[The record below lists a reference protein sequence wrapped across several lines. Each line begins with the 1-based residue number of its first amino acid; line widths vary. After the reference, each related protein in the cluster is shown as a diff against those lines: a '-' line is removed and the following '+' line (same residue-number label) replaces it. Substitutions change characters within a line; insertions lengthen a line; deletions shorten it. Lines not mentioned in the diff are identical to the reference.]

1 MKIIRHTLLG
11 ITATAALMIA
21 IATAAPAGSTGPFKT
36 SAQAMLPSVS
46 SPEEEMVSQLIVKP
60 RARAD
65 AQLASALQAFDAGGL
80 SKTANV
86 PMTVFRPM
94 SGDGY
99 VIKLDQPI
107 TLSEARVIAER
118 LMRNDSSVEFAEP
131 DRIMYP
137 TATTPTDPY
146 YLPYQWHYFAPAGTN
161 LGGADL
167 PDAWDVTK
175 GSASITVAVID
186 TGYRQHADL
195 GPVLPGYDFI
205 TDITRANDGNGRD
218 NDPQDPGDWVA
229 ANECGVGTPASNS
242 SWHGTHVAGTI
253 AALMNNGIGGT
264 GVAPNIRI
272 LPVRVL
278 GKCGGLLSDI
288 ADGMRWA
295 AGLSV
300 PGVPVNPNPAHVLN
314 MSLGAPGACSATLKN
329 AVDNVVNAGKVI
341 VAATGNSGT
350 INVYQPA
357 NCVGVF
363 AVTAHS
369 IDGDNASYAEVGTQ
383 TTISAPGGDALAGIF
398 SLFNTG
404 TTIPVADAY
413 GIGSGTSMAAPHVAG
428 VVALMLSV
436 KSSLTPAQVKS
447 YLQSSARAHPAGT
460 YCTTTQGIGLCGSGL
475 LDAAGALYAIPAA
488 PPTVVLTT
496 PSQVVAPNTTISL
509 VGSATAEAPR
519 IIKTYRWT
527 QVTGAAVGVINNA
540 GAASATFTSPA
551 TGTYSFM
558 LTATDTTLRTGT
570 ATATVRVNSPPVLT
584 AVAAQTVTAGNA
596 LTFAVGATD
605 VDGDTPI
612 FHSVSLPAGATLS
625 AQGAF
630 SWPGATPAGSYTM
643 TYYASDPDAADSAQ
657 GTVNITV
664 AAVPVSNSSGGG
676 GGGCSISPEGKS
688 KCESPLGTMLALFSP
703 GIFLVVR
710 KRIHGKHMHSSD
722 GNPSHGVTIPMTIPR
737 ERVADRILSI

>member
-1 MKIIRHTLLG
+1 MMKMIRHTLPG
-11 ITATAALMIA
+11 ITATAALIIA
-21 IATAAPAGSTGPFKT
+21 IATAAPAGSKGPFKT

-60 RARAD
+60 RAHAD
-65 AQLASALQAFDAGGL
+65 AKLASALQAFDASGL

-86 PMTVFRPM
+86 PMKVLRPM

-99 VIKLDQPI
+99 VVKLDQPV

-137 TATTPTDPY
+137 TATTPTDPG
-146 YLPYQWHYFAPAGTN
+146 YLPNQWHYFAPAGTN
-161 LGGADL
+161 LGGANL

-195 GPVLPGYDFI
+195 GTVLPGYDFL
-205 TDITRANDGNGRD
+205 TDITRANDGDGRD
-218 NDPQDPGDWVA
+218 NDAQDPGDWVA
-229 ANECGVGTPASNS
+229 ANECGAGTPARNS
-242 SWHGTHVAGTI
+242 SWHGTYVAGII

-264 GVAPNIRI
+264 GVAPGVRI

-278 GKCGGLLSDI
+278 GKCGGPTSDI

-295 AGLSV
+295 AGLAV
-300 PGVPVNPNPAHVLN
+300 PGVSVNPNPAHVLN
-314 MSLGAPGACSATLKN
+314 MSLGAPGACSATFQG
-329 AVDNVVNAGKVI
+329 AATDVVNAGKVI

-350 INVYQPA
+350 INVGQPA

-363 AVTAHS
+363 AVTAHT
-369 IDGDNASYAEVGTQ
+369 IDGGNASYADVGTQ

-413 GIGSGTSMAAPHVAG
+413 AIGSGTSMAAPHVAG

-447 YLQSSARAHPAGT
+447 YLQSSARPHPAGT
-460 YCTTTQGIGLCGSGL
+460 YCTTSGIGLCGSGL
-475 LDAAGALYAIPAA
+475 LDAADALYAIPAA

-496 PSQVVAPNTTISL
+496 PSQVVAPNTTVSL
-509 VGSATAEAPR
+509 VGSATAEPPR
-519 IIKTYRWT
+519 FITTYRWT
-527 QVTGAAVGVINNA
+527 QLTGTAVGVINNA
-540 GAASATFTSPA
+540 DTASATFTSPA
-551 TGTYSFM
+551 TGTYSFT
-558 LTATDTTLRTGT
+558 LTATDTIGQTGT
-570 ATATVRVNSPPVLT
+570 ATATVRVNSAPVLT
-584 AVAAQTVTAGNA
+584 AVATQTVTEGDA
-596 LTFAVGATD
+596 LNFTVGATD

-612 FHSVSLPAGATLS
+612 FHSISLPAGATLS
-625 AQGAF
+625 AQGVF
-630 SWPGATPAGSYTM
+630 GWPSATPVGGTTM
-643 TYYASDPDAADSAQ
+643 TYYASDAYGANSAQ
-657 GTVNITV
+657 GTVNITI
-664 AAVPVSNSSGGG
+664 AAAPPSNGSGGG
-676 GGGCSISPEGKS
+676 GGGGGCTSITRSGGEPSNTASIFSVGILLLPACALGLRRFYRRRKGTAPIRH
-688 KCESPLGTMLALFSP
+688 PLC
-703 GIFLVVR
+703 
-710 KRIHGKHMHSSD
+710 
-722 GNPSHGVTIPMTIPR
+722 
-737 ERVADRILSI
+737 

>member
-1 MKIIRHTLLG
+1 MKLIRHPLVG
-11 ITATAALMIA
+11 ITATAALIIS
-21 IATAAPAGSTGPFKT
+21 IATATPAGSAGPLKT
-36 SAQAMLPSVS
+36 SAPAMLS
-46 SPEEEMVSQLIVKP
+46 SGGFPEEEMVSQLIVKP
-60 RARAD
+60 RAQVD
-65 AQLASALQAFDAGGL
+65 AKLLSALQAFDASGL

-99 VIKLDQPI
+99 VVKLDQPV

-131 DRIMYP
+131 DSIMYP
-137 TATTPTDPY
+137 FATTPTDPG
-146 YLPYQWHYFAPAGTN
+146 YLSNQWHYFAPAGTN
-161 LGGADL
+161 LGGANL

-195 GPVLPGYDFI
+195 DPVLPGYDFI
-205 TDITRANDGNGRD
+205 TEIARSNDGDGRD
-218 NDPQDPGDWVA
+218 SDAQDPGDWVA
-229 ANECGVGTPASNS
+229 ANYCSAGSPASNS

-253 AALMNNGIGGT
+253 SALMNNGIGGT
-264 GVAPNIRI
+264 GVAPNVRI

-278 GKCGGLLSDI
+278 GRCGGLLSDI

-300 PGVPVNPNPAHVLN
+300 PGVPSNPNPAHVLN
-314 MSLGAPGACSATLKN
+314 MSLGSDAACGPTYQS
-329 AVDNVVNAGKVI
+329 AVDNIVNAGKVI
-341 VAATGNSGT
+341 VAATGNEST
-350 INVYQPA
+350 IVGRPA
-357 NCVGVF
+357 NCVGVI
-363 AVTAHS
+363 AVTA
-369 IDGDNASYAEVGTQ
+369 NAKNGNNSWYANVGTE
-383 TTISAPGGDALAGIF
+383 TAISAPGGDELVD
-398 SLFNTG
+398 SLVYSLLNTG
-404 TTIPVADAY
+404 TTVPVADSYAFY
-413 GIGSGTSMAAPHVAG
+413 KGTSMATPHVAG

-447 YLQSSARAHPAGT
+447 YLQSSARPHPAGT
-460 YCTTTQGIGLCGSGL
+460 YCTTSGIGLCGSGL

-496 PSQVVAPNTTISL
+496 PSQVVAPNTTVSL
-509 VGSATAEAPR
+509 AGSASAESPR
-519 IIKTYRWT
+519 TIESYRWT
-527 QVTGAAVGVINNA
+527 QLTGPPVGIINNA
-540 GAASATFTSPA
+540 NTASATFTSPA

-584 AVAAQTVTAGNA
+584 PIAAQTVTDNNS
-596 LTFAVGATD
+596 LTFTVGAMD

-612 FHSVSLPAGATLS
+612 FHGVSLPSGATLS
-625 AQGAF
+625 AQGVF
-630 SWPGATPAGSYTM
+630 NWPRATPVGNYVM
-643 TYYASDPDAADSAQ
+643 TYYSSDADANSAQ
-657 GTVNITV
+657 GAVNITV
-664 AAVPVSNSSGGG
+664 AAPPAPSSGGGG

-688 KCESPLGTMLALFSP
+688 KDDSPLGTMLALFSP

-710 KRIHGKHMHSSD
+710 KTLRRKQ
-722 GNPSHGVTIPMTIPR
+722 
-737 ERVADRILSI
+737 ILL

>member
-11 ITATAALMIA
+11 IAATAALMIA

-46 SPEEEMVSQLIVKP
+46 PPEEEMVSQLIVKP

-65 AQLASALQAFDAGGL
+65 AQLASALQAFDAGGI

-186 TGYRQHADL
+186 GGYRQHADL

-584 AVAAQTVTAGNA
+584 AVAAQTVTVGNA

-630 SWPGATPAGSYTM
+630 SWPGATPTGSYTM

-737 ERVADRILSI
+737 ERVADRILST

>member
-11 ITATAALMIA
+11 ITATAAMMIA

-36 SAQAMLPSVS
+36 SGQAMLPSGG

-60 RARAD
+60 RAQAD
-65 AQLASALQAFDAGGL
+65 AKLARALHAFDASGL

-99 VIKLDQPI
+99 VVKLDQPV

-137 TATTPTDPY
+137 TATTPTDPG
-146 YLPYQWHYFAPAGTN
+146 YLPNQWHYFAPAGAN
-161 LGGADL
+161 LGGANL

-186 TGYRQHADL
+186 SGYRPHADL
-195 GPVLPGYDFI
+195 GTVLPGYDFI
-205 TDITRANDGNGRD
+205 TEIARSNDGDGPD
-218 NDPQDPGDWVA
+218 NDARDPGNWVP
-229 ANECGVGTPASNS
+229 ANYCSAGAPASNS

-264 GVAPNIRI
+264 GVAPGVRI

-278 GKCGGLLSDI
+278 GKCGGLISDI

-295 AGLSV
+295 AGLAV

-314 MSLGAPGACSATLKN
+314 MSLGAPGACSATFKL
-329 AVDNVVNAGKVI
+329 AVDNIVNAGKVI
-341 VAATGNSGT
+341 VAATGNSDPIGT
-350 INVYQPA
+350 ILVGQPA

-363 AVTAHS
+363 AVTSHDM
-369 IDGDNASYAEVGTQ
+369 DGDSALTADVGTQ
-383 TTISAPGGDALAGIF
+383 TMISAPGGAPGIY

-404 TTIPVADAY
+404 TTVPVADSYALM
-413 GIGSGTSMAAPHVAG
+413 GGTSMATPHVSG

-436 KSSLTPAQVKS
+436 KPSLTAAQIKS
-447 YLQSSARAHPAGT
+447 YLQSSARAFPAGT
-460 YCTTTQGIGLCGSGL
+460 YCTSIQGTGLCGSGL
-475 LDAAGALYAIPAA
+475 LDAAGALFAIPAA

-519 IIKTYRWT
+519 IIKTYSWT

-540 GAASATFTSPA
+540 NTASATFTSPA

-558 LTATDTTLRTGT
+558 LTATDTTLRTGR

-584 AVAAQTVTAGNA
+584 AVAAQTVNVGNA
-596 LTFAVGATD
+596 LTFTVGATD
-605 VDGDTPI
+605 VDGNTPI

-630 SWPGATPAGSYTM
+630 SWPSATPAGSYAM
-643 TYYASDPDAADSAQ
+643 TYYASDADANSPQ

-664 AAVPVSNSSGGG
+664 VDPSVSTSGGGGG

-688 KCESPLGTMLALFSP
+688 KDDSPLGAMLVLFLP
-703 GIFLVVR
+703 WILLVVR
-710 KRIHGKHMHSSD
+710 KTMHKKRI
-722 GNPSHGVTIPMTIPR
+722 
-737 ERVADRILSI
+737 

>member
-1 MKIIRHTLLG
+1 VEGEILKIKMIRHTLLC
-11 ITATAALMIA
+11 ITGTAALIIA
-21 IATAAPAGSTGPFKT
+21 IATVAPAGSTGPFKT
-36 SAQAMLPSVS
+36 STQAMLPSGGS
-46 SPEEEMVSQLIVKP
+46 TEEEKVSQLIVKP

-65 AQLASALQAFDAGGL
+65 ARLASALQAFDASGL

-86 PMTVFRPM
+86 SMTVFRPM

-99 VIKLDQPI
+99 VIKLDQPV

-118 LMRNDSSVEFAEP
+118 LMRDDSSVEFAEP

-137 TATTPTDPY
+137 TATTPTDPH

-161 LGGADL
+161 LGGANL

-175 GSASITVAVID
+175 GSSSITVAVVD
-186 TGYRQHADL
+186 SGYRQHADL

-218 NDPQDPGDWVA
+218 SDAQDPGDWVA
-229 ANECGVGTPASNS
+229 ANECGAGTPASDS

-253 AALMNNGIGGT
+253 AALMNNSIGGT
-264 GVAPNIRI
+264 GVAPKIRL

-278 GKCGGLLSDI
+278 GKCGGPISDI

-300 PGVPVNPNPAHVLN
+300 PGVPVNPSPAHVLN
-314 MSLGAPGACSATLKN
+314 MSLGASGSCSATFQS
-329 AVDNVVNAGKVI
+329 AVGNIVKAGKVI
-341 VAATGNSGT
+341 VAGTGNNGT
-350 INVYQPA
+350 IIVGQPA
-357 NCVGVF
+357 NCVGVI

-369 IDGDNASYAEVGTQ
+369 IDGDSPLYADVGTE
-383 TTISAPGGDALAGIF
+383 TTISAPGGDEFTGIF

-404 TTIPVADAY
+404 TTIPVADDY
-413 GIGSGTSMAAPHVAG
+413 GIGYGTSMATPHAAG
-428 VVALMLSV
+428 VVALMLSA

-447 YLQSSARAHPAGT
+447 YLQSSARPHPAGT
-460 YCTTTQGIGLCGSGL
+460 YCTTAQGIGLCGSGL
-475 LDAAGALYAIPAA
+475 LDGAGALYAIPAA
-488 PPTVVLTT
+488 PPTVVLTS

-509 VGSATAEAPR
+509 AGSAIAEPPR
-519 IIKTYRWT
+519 IIKSYSWT
-527 QVTGAAVGVINNA
+527 QITGAPVGVINDANT
-540 GAASATFTSPA
+540 ASATFTSPA

-558 LTATDTTLRTGT
+558 LTATDTTNRTGT
-570 ATATVRVNSPPVLT
+570 ATATVRVNSAPVLT
-584 AVAAQTVTAGNA
+584 AVAAQTVMVGGA
-596 LTFAVGATD
+596 LNLTVGATD

-612 FHSVSLPAGATLS
+612 FHSISLPAGATLS

-630 SWPGATPAGSYTM
+630 SWPSANPAGSYTM
-643 TYYASDPDAADSAQ
+643 TYYASDADANSAQ

-664 AAVPVSNSSGGG
+664 VTSPSSNSGGGG
-676 GGGCSISPEGKS
+676 GGGCSIFPEGKS
-688 KCESPLGTMLALFSP
+688 KCESPLGTLFALFSP

-710 KRIHGKHMHSSD
+710 RTIHRMQ
-722 GNPSHGVTIPMTIPR
+722 
-737 ERVADRILSI
+737 ILP

>member
-1 MKIIRHTLLG
+1 MKMIRHTLLG
-11 ITATAALMIA
+11 ITATAAMIIA

-36 SAQAMLPSVS
+36 SAQAMLS
-46 SPEEEMVSQLIVKP
+46 SGGSPKEEMVSQLIVKP
-60 RARAD
+60 RAQAD
-65 AQLASALQAFDAGGL
+65 AKLASALHACDASGL

-99 VIKLDQPI
+99 VVKLDQPV

-137 TATTPTDPY
+137 TETTPTDPY
-146 YLPYQWHYFAPAGTN
+146 YLTYQWHYFAPAGAN
-161 LGGADL
+161 LGGANL

-205 TDITRANDGNGRD
+205 ADNTTANDGGGRD
-218 NDPQDPGDWVA
+218 NDAQDPGDWVA
-229 ANECGVGTPASNS
+229 ANQCGAGTPASNS

-253 AALMNNGIGGT
+253 AALMNNSIGGT
-264 GVAPNIRI
+264 GVAPNVRI

-278 GKCGGLLSDI
+278 GKCGGVTSDI

-314 MSLGAPGACSATLKN
+314 MSLGGPGACSATYQS

-350 INVYQPA
+350 INIYQPA
-357 NCVGVF
+357 NCNGVF
-363 AVTAHS
+363 AVTAHA
-369 IDGDNASYAEVGTQ
+369 INGVNASYAEVGTQ

-488 PPTVVLTT
+488 PPAVVLTT
-496 PSQVVAPNTTISL
+496 PSQVVAPNTTVSL

-519 IIKTYRWT
+519 NIKTYRWT

-540 GAASATFTSPA
+540 GTASATFTSPA

-584 AVAAQTVTAGNA
+584 AVAAQTVTDNNS
-596 LTFAVGATD
+596 LTFTIGATD
-605 VDGDTPI
+605 VDGDIPI

-625 AQGAF
+625 AQGVF
-630 SWPGATPAGSYTM
+630 NWPRATPVGNYVM
-643 TYYASDPDAADSAQ
+643 TYYASDADANSAQ

-664 AAVPVSNSSGGG
+664 AAPPAPSSGGGG
-676 GGGCSISPEGKS
+676 GGGCSISLEGTS
-688 KCESPLGTMLALFSP
+688 KGESPLGTMLALFSP

-710 KRIHGKHMHSSD
+710 KTIHRK
-722 GNPSHGVTIPMTIPR
+722 N
-737 ERVADRILSI
+737 ILR

>member
-11 ITATAALMIA
+11 IAATAALMIA

-65 AQLASALQAFDAGGL
+65 AQLASALQAFDAGGI

-186 TGYRQHADL
+186 GGYRQHADL

-584 AVAAQTVTAGNA
+584 AVAAQTVTVGNA

-630 SWPGATPAGSYTM
+630 SWPGATPTGSYTM

-688 KCESPLGTMLALFSP
+688 KCESPLGTMLVLFSP

-710 KRIHGKHMHSSD
+710 KTLRRKQ
-722 GNPSHGVTIPMTIPR
+722 N
-737 ERVADRILSI
+737 LL

>member
-1 MKIIRHTLLG
+1 MGEILKKKMMRHTLLG
-11 ITATAALMIA
+11 ITATAAMIIA

-36 SAQAMLPSVS
+36 SAQAMLSS
-46 SPEEEMVSQLIVKP
+46 GGSPEEEMVSQLIVKP
-60 RARAD
+60 RAQAD
-65 AQLASALQAFDAGGL
+65 AKLASALQAFDATGL

-99 VIKLDQPI
+99 VVKLDQPV

-146 YLPYQWHYFAPAGTN
+146 YLLYQWHYFAPAGTN
-161 LGGADL
+161 LGGANL

-195 GPVLPGYDFI
+195 GSVLPGYDFI
-205 TDITRANDGNGRD
+205 SEPLISNDGGGRD
-218 NDPQDPGDWVA
+218 SDAQDPGDWVA
-229 ANECGVGTPASNS
+229 ANYCSAGSPASNS

-264 GVAPNIRI
+264 GVAPNVRI

-278 GKCGGLLSDI
+278 GKCGGYTSDI

-295 AGLSV
+295 AGLAV

-314 MSLGAPGACSATLKN
+314 MSLGGPGACSATYQS

-341 VAATGNSGT
+341 VAANGNTGT

-357 NCVGVF
+357 NCNGVF
-363 AVTAHS
+363 AVTAHA
-369 IDGDNASYAEVGTQ
+369 IDGDHASYAEVGPQ
-383 TTISAPGGDALAGIF
+383 TMISAPGGDASAGIF

-428 VVALMLSV
+428 VVALMMSV

-447 YLQSSARAHPAGT
+447 YLQSSARPHPAGT
-460 YCTTTQGIGLCGSGL
+460 YCTTLGIGLCGSGL

-488 PPTVVLTT
+488 PPTVVLSS
-496 PSQVVAPNTTISL
+496 PSQVVAPNTTVSL

-519 IIKTYRWT
+519 NIKTYHWT

-540 GAASATFTSPA
+540 GTASATFTSPA

-584 AVAAQTVTAGNA
+584 AVAAKTVTAGDA
-596 LTFAVGATD
+596 LTFTVGATD

-630 SWPGATPAGSYTM
+630 NWPGATPVGSYTM
-643 TYYASDPDAADSAQ
+643 TYYASDPDAANSAQ

-664 AAVPVSNSSGGG
+664 AAPPAPSSGGGGG

-688 KCESPLGTMLALFSP
+688 KGESPLGIMLALFLP

-710 KRIHGKHMHSSD
+710 KTIHRK
-722 GNPSHGVTIPMTIPR
+722 N
-737 ERVADRILSI
+737 ILR

>member
-1 MKIIRHTLLG
+1 MKMIRHTLLG
-11 ITATAALMIA
+11 ITATAAMMIA

-36 SAQAMLPSVS
+36 SAQAMLPSGG

-65 AQLASALQAFDAGGL
+65 AKLASALQAFDASDL
-80 SKTANV
+80 SKAANV

-99 VIKLDQPI
+99 VIKLDQPV

-118 LMRNDSSVEFAEP
+118 LMRNDSSIEFAEP

-146 YLPYQWHYFAPAGTN
+146 YLPNQWHYFAPAGTN
-161 LGGADL
+161 LGGANL

-186 TGYRQHADL
+186 GGYRQHADL
-195 GPVLPGYDFI
+195 GTVLPGYDFI
-205 TDITRANDGNGRD
+205 TDVTRANDGNGRD
-218 NDPQDPGDWVA
+218 SDAQDPGNWVA
-229 ANECGVGTPASNS
+229 ANECGAGTPAKNS

-253 AALMNNGIGGT
+253 AASMNNGIGGT
-264 GVAPNIRI
+264 GVAPNVRI
-272 LPVRVL
+272 LPVRVM
-278 GKCGGLLSDI
+278 GKCGGLFSDI

-295 AGLSV
+295 AGLAV
-300 PGVPVNPNPAHVLN
+300 PGVPVNANPAHVLN
-314 MSLGAPGACSATLKN
+314 MSLGASGACAVTLQSA
-329 AVDNVVNAGKVI
+329 ADDVVNAGKVI
-341 VAATGNSGT
+341 VAATGNSATTSVG
-350 INVYQPA
+350 QPA
-357 NCVGVF
+357 NCVGVI
-363 AVTAHS
+363 AVTAHA
-369 IDGDNASYAEVGTQ
+369 INGRNASYADIGTQ
-383 TTISAPGGDALAGIF
+383 TTISAPGGD
-398 SLFNTG
+398 SLVDSMVYSLSNTG
-404 TTIPVADAY
+404 TSVPVADSYAFY
-413 GIGSGTSMAAPHVAG
+413 QGTSMATPHVTG

-447 YLQSSARAHPAGT
+447 YLQSSARPHPAGS
-460 YCTTTQGIGLCGSGL
+460 YCTTIYLGLCGSGL

-496 PSQVVAPNTTISL
+496 PSQVVAPNTTVSL
-509 VGSATAEAPR
+509 AGSATAEPPR
-519 IIKTYRWT
+519 IIKTYSWT
-527 QVTGAAVGVINNA
+527 QLTGAAVGAISNA
-540 GAASATFTSPA
+540 NTASATFTSPA
-551 TGTYSFM
+551 TGTYSFK

-584 AVAAQTVTAGNA
+584 AVAAKTVTVGDA
-596 LTFAVGATD
+596 LTFTVGATD

-612 FHSVSLPAGATLS
+612 FHSVSLPTGATLS

-630 SWPGATPAGSYTM
+630 NWPGATPTGSYTM
-643 TYYASDPDAADSAQ
+643 TYYASDADANSAQ

-664 AAVPVSNSSGGG
+664 AAPPTPSSGGGG

-688 KCESPLGTMLALFSP
+688 KGESPLGTMLALFSP
-703 GIFLVVR
+703 VIFLVVR
-710 KRIHGKHMHSSD
+710 K
-722 GNPSHGVTIPMTIPR
+722 TIRRKKNLM
-737 ERVADRILSI
+737 

>member
-1 MKIIRHTLLG
+1 MKMIRHSLLG
-11 ITATAALMIA
+11 ITATAALIIA
-21 IATAAPAGSTGPFKT
+21 IATAAPASSTGPLKT

-46 SPEEEMVSQLIVKP
+46 SPEEEIVSRLIVKP

-65 AQLASALQAFDAGGL
+65 AKLASALQAFDASGL

-99 VIKLDQPI
+99 VIKLDQPV
-107 TLSEARVIAER
+107 TLSEAWVIAER

-137 TATTPTDPY
+137 TATTPTDPG

-161 LGGADL
+161 LGGANL

-218 NDPQDPGDWVA
+218 NDAQDSGDWVA
-229 ANECGVGTPASNS
+229 ADQCGAGTSAKNS

-253 AALMNNGIGGT
+253 AALLNNGIGGT
-264 GVAPNIRI
+264 GIAPNVKI

-278 GKCGGLLSDI
+278 GKCGGLTSDI

-295 AGLSV
+295 AGLAV

-314 MSLGAPGACSATLKN
+314 MSLGGPGACSTTFQSA
-329 AVDNVVNAGKVI
+329 ADNVVNAGKVI
-341 VAATGNSGT
+341 VAATGNTGT

-363 AVTAHS
+363 AVTAHA
-369 IDGDNASYAEVGTQ
+369 IDGDHASYAEVGTQ
-383 TTISAPGGDALAGIF
+383 TTISAPGGDASAGIF

-404 TTIPVADAY
+404 TTVPVADAY
-413 GIGSGTSMAAPHVAG
+413 AIGYGTSMAAPHVAG

-447 YLQSSARAHPAGT
+447 YLQSSARPHSAGT
-460 YCTTTQGIGLCGSGL
+460 YCTTSGIGLCGSGL
-475 LDAAGALYAIPAA
+475 LDATGALYAIPAA

-496 PSQVVAPNTTISL
+496 PSQVVAPNTTVSL

-519 IIKTYRWT
+519 IIKTYHWT
-527 QVTGAAVGVINNA
+527 QLTGTAVGVINNA
-540 GAASATFTSPA
+540 DTASATFTSPS

-558 LTATDTTLRTGT
+558 LTATDTTARTGT
-570 ATATVRVNSPPVLT
+570 ATATVRANSPPVLT

-596 LTFAVGATD
+596 LHFTVGAAD
-605 VDGDTPI
+605 VDGDIPI
-612 FHSVSLPAGATLS
+612 FHWISLPSGATLS
-625 AQGAF
+625 AKGEF
-630 SWPGATPAGSYTM
+630 SWPSVTPVGSYTM
-643 TYYASDPDAADSAQ
+643 TYYASDADADSAQ

-664 AAVPVSNSSGGG
+664 AAAPSSISSGGGGG

-688 KCESPLGTMLALFSP
+688 KGESPLGTMLALFSP

-710 KRIHGKHMHSSD
+710 KTIHWKK
-722 GNPSHGVTIPMTIPR
+722 
-737 ERVADRILSI
+737 ILPWAIRAPHTSKPE